1 MPSRTTAS
9 MRMAERPDR
18 GSIRRWDLYGV
29 DLEPVVGSEQGG
41 ARHPGLIISSDDFNE
56 HFPIVTVIPLTG
68 THRKRRRVYHFEMIL
83 ERGSAGNSE
92 DSIAM
97 PQQIRTV
104 SKTRLRGRMG
114 RLSARHLQAKIE
126 HRVLEHLGIES
137 EFAAPESGA

>member
-1 MPSRTTAS
+1 
-9 MRMAERPDR
+9 MAETPDGGR
-18 GSIRRWDLYGV
+18 IHRWDLYWV

-41 ARHPGLIISSDDFNE
+41 TRRPGLILSNDEFNE

-68 THRKRRRVYHFEMIL
+68 TRHKRRRVYPFEVIL

-114 RLSARHLQAKIE
+114 RLTARHLQAEIE
-126 HRVLEHLGIES
+126 RRVLEHLGIVF

>member
-1 MPSRTTAS
+1 
-9 MRMAERPDR
+9 MAETPDGGR
-18 GSIRRWDLYGV
+18 IHRWDLYWV

-41 ARHPGLIISSDDFNE
+41 ARRPGLILSSDDFNE

-68 THRKRRRVYHFEMIL
+68 TRHKRRRVYPFEVTL

-114 RLSARHLQAKIE
+114 RLTARHLQAEIE
-126 HRVLEHLGIES
+126 RRVLEHLGIES
-137 EFAAPESGA
+137 EFAAPKSGA